1 MDSCILFFSFA
12 LFFWKLP
19 VTYKHDMGGL
29 QQCLKDCLSKDN
41 SVDTILKLLI
51 AANGINELGE

>member
-1 MDSCILFFSFA
+1 M
-12 LFFWKLP
+12 
-19 VTYKHDMGGL
+19 TYKHDMRGL
-29 QQCLKDCLSKDN
+29 QQCLEDCLSKDN